1 MSAIVYD
8 FASFRKQV
16 LASAEPP
23 PIEIISYSAPDH
35 IVTLPAVNDGA
46 SRIGQVRVDWSSW
59 LDAAMMTNGIVAK
72 YVDEILDGINQAE
85 GIKDM
90 PTFKIKVSQRV
101 FYDVEVE
108 AASAV
113 EALRLVDR
121 AIRSTGED
129 APGLDEYPMRET
141 DSGEFEVEE
150 VQTDLEA
157 DAYADPEF
165 VTELA
170 TILANQGA

>member
-1 MSAIVYD
+1 
-8 FASFRKQV
+8 
-16 LASAEPP
+16 
-23 PIEIISYSAPDH
+23 
-35 IVTLPAVNDGA
+35 
-46 SRIGQVRVDWSSW
+46 
-59 LDAAMMTNGIVAK
+59 
-72 YVDEILDGINQAE
+72 
-85 GIKDM
+85 M

-121 AIRSTGED
+121 AIKSTEED

-150 VQTDLEA
+150 VQTDHVG